1 MVGPKHVREA
11 MNHLA
16 KNFEQY
22 VENYRKE
29 KEQQFTQGQVNQLQK
44 ELKSIE
50 DYLDLYYADNGAKV
64 CDTAENIR
72 FQVQKIAILRHILS
86 TK

>member
-11 MNHLA
+11 MNGLA
-16 KNFEQY
+16 KNFERY

-29 KEQQFTQGQVNQLQK
+29 KQAQFAQGQIAQLQK

-50 DYLDLYYADNGAKV
+50 GYLDLYYADNGAKV

-72 FQVQKIAILRHILS
+72 FQQQKIAILRQILS
-86 TK
+86 